1 MPARRLL
8 VPAALAAPIGLWA
21 GAFVAIRAALPALG
35 WATLASGR
43 LLVAAVTFALLA
55 RRLGVRVP
63 DRTQLPLLAVLG
75 ATGYTG
81 YQLLLSAGE
90 ETVSAG
96 ASALL
101 FAAAP
106 VLAAVLARPLL
117 GERMTRRGIAGLG
130 VAVAGVAVVGLSQG
144 ADASAG
150 APLVLLA
157 ALLYAVWVVLQKRA
171 VGGMPAVQVTVWAT
185 WFGALFS
192 IPFASGL
199 PAAVGAAGTPLLAV
213 LFLGVVVTTVP
224 FLLWSWALSQVDA
237 TVAGPCLLLIGPV
250 AVLIAWLGLGEAPAP
265 ATLAGGA
272 VTAAGVL
279 LVQLAARAT
288 RPAPPPAPGA
298 TGSPASGTRW
308 TGEPRPSSA

>member
-8 VPAALAAPIGLWA
+8 VPIALAITICLWA
-21 GAFVAIRAALPALG
+21 GAFVAIRAALPDLG
-35 WATLASGR
+35 YATLASGR
-43 LLVAAVTFALLA
+43 LLVAAATFALLA
-55 RRLGVRVP
+55 RRLGITLPERS
-63 DRTQLPLLAVLG
+63 QLPLLAALG

-106 VLAAVLARPLL
+106 VLAAVLALPVL
-117 GERMTRRGIAGLG
+117 GERMSGRGIAGLG
-130 VAVAGVAVVGLSQG
+130 VAVAGVAVVGIGQG
-144 ADASAG
+144 ASASHG

-157 ALLYAVWVVLQKRA
+157 ALVYAIWVVLQKRA
-171 VGGMPAVQVTVWAT
+171 VGGMPAVQMTVWAT
-185 WFGALFS
+185 WFGALFAV
-192 IPFASGL
+192 PFASGL
-199 PAAVGAAGTPLLAV
+199 PAAIGAGGPPLLALV
-213 LFLGVVVTTVP
+213 FLGVVVTTIP

-250 AVLIAWLGLGEAPAP
+250 AVLIAWLGLGETPTAI
-265 ATLAGGA
+265 TLAGGA

-288 RPAPPPAPGA
+288 PPGPPSARGA
-298 TGSPASGTRW
+298 SGSRASGTRW
-308 TGEPRPSSA
+308 RGAPRPSSA